1 MTRAKNES
9 SFLLGIA
16 TAGER
21 LRDMARRA
29 TRAHDRDFDVD
40 IGPLRAALG
49 PSELPPI
56 SLDRVRRF
64 PGGLGTLSSN
74 RVCAD
79 DQQSELA
86 VLDDGVAVSSNCCA
100 CSQVARSEYH
110 QLCLCRDAG
119 VLELPYAGTL
129 SAGNSQART
138 KAKSRNLLNK
148 LLSGAVSKP
157 EEISAKLIQNFGS
170 LGKIITIT
178 KDEIE
183 SFCPEEAD
191 SVAETLKI
199 VRHAVECSL
208 RERLLAEPITHCG
221 PKLVDY
227 LVGTMG
233 DLSRECLVC
242 LYLDRRNC
250 LVEAKI
256 VAEGTMSSVPFNVR
270 EILSPAL
277 AYSASALILSHNHPN
292 GTAQPSEADIA
303 QTRQLQSAASILD
316 IKLHDHI
323 IVAGSRYCSMQEMG
337 LLQ

>member
-1 MTRAKNES
+1 MLISVLCGLLLVRPSSHRYLSIEFGVFLVDLALYLAIAFVLMT
-9 SFLLGIA
+9 
-16 TAGER
+16 
-21 LRDMARRA
+21 
-29 TRAHDRDFDVD
+29 
-40 IGPLRAALG
+40 
-49 PSELPPI
+49 
-56 SLDRVRRF
+56 
-64 PGGLGTLSSN
+64 SN
-74 RVCAD
+74 RNWPYLMMAL
-79 DQQSELA
+79 QSVPIA
-86 VLDDGVAVSSNCCA
+86 AHV
-100 CSQVARSEYH
+100 
-110 QLCLCRDAG
+110 CRDAG

-183 SFCPEEAD
+183 YFCPEDAD

-221 PKLVDY
+221 PRLVDY